1 MITLLKREFYIFKH
15 NLISYIC
22 IWTLLPMSMYLF
34 ISIPLSHHIRT
45 DVINYLNW
53 SSIGNAISASSVL
66 VYVVSLNSILKY
78 KHTTNFSK
86 LMLSSPCTNSQHL
99 MAIVLWST
107 GVGLIQFLF
116 SLALTQ
122 SLNSSNLFI
131 TDIILILLYALPIIV
146 IVSNL
151 AIFIGLIVSSS
162 FIRVFL
168 TSILAIFLLFGSGLF
183 IPLEGAPAFFHYSPL
198 YYTIL
203 NIQNIIT
210 IDSSI
215 VYPSIIVFVI
225 SVIIFIIN
233 LIVSHKVFR
242 R

>member
-1 MITLLKREFYIFKH
+1 MIALIKREFYIFKH

-22 IWTLLPMSMYLF
+22 IWTLLPLSMYLF

-53 SSIGNAISASSVL
+53 SSIGNAISTSSLL

-78 KHTTNFSK
+78 KYTTNFSK
-86 LMLSSPCTNSQHL
+86 MMLSSPKTNSQHL

-116 SLALTQ
+116 SLTLTQ

-146 IVSNL
+146 IVSNIS
-151 AIFIGLIVSSS
+151 IFIGLIVSSS

-168 TSILAIFLLFGSGLF
+168 TSILAVFFLFGSGLF
-183 IPLEGAPAFFHYSPL
+183 IPLEGAPSFFHYSPL

-242 R
+242 T

>member
-1 MITLLKREFYIFKH
+1 MIALLKREFYIFNH

-22 IWTLLPMSMYLF
+22 IWTLLPLSMYLF

-53 SSIGNAISASSVL
+53 SSIGNAISASSLL

-78 KHTTNFSK
+78 KYTNNFSK
-86 LMLSSPCTNSQHL
+86 MMLSSPKTNSQHL

-107 GVGLIQFLF
+107 GVGMIQFLF

-146 IVSNL
+146 IVSNIS
-151 AIFIGLIVSSS
+151 IFIGLIVSSS

-168 TSILAIFLLFGSGLF
+168 TSILAIFFLFGSGLF
-183 IPLEGAPAFFHYSPL
+183 IPLHGAPAFFHYSPL

-242 R
+242 T

>member
-1 MITLLKREFYIFKH
+1 MIALLKREFYIFKH

-78 KHTTNFSK
+78 KYTTSFSK
-86 LMLSSPCTNSQHL
+86 MMLSSPRTNSQHL

-242 R
+242 T

>member
-1 MITLLKREFYIFKH
+1 MIALLKREFYIFNH

-22 IWTLLPMSMYLF
+22 VWTLLPLSIYLF

-53 SSIGNAISASSVL
+53 SSIGNAISASSLL

-78 KHTTNFSK
+78 KYTTNFSK
-86 LMLSSPCTNSQHL
+86 MMLSSPKTNSQHL

-146 IVSNL
+146 IVSNIS
-151 AIFIGLIVSSS
+151 IFIGLIVSSS

-168 TSILAIFLLFGSGLF
+168 TSILAIFFLFGSGLF
-183 IPLEGAPAFFHYSPL
+183 IPLDGAPAFFHYSPL

-242 R
+242 T